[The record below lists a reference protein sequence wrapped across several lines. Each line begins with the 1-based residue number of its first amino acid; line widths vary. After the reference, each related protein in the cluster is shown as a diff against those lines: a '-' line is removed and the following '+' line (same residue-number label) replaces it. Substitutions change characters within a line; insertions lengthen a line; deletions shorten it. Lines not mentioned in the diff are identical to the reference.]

1 MIKTIIKPLIPN
13 KNAINDIL
21 NNFHVL
27 LNALLKRYKLKEN
40 NMYYRYRGF
49 KSNVKFKWMWKVDM
63 EAAYSKLEFY
73 AKKFICCY

>member
-49 KSNVKFKWMWKVDM
+49 KSNVKFK
-63 EAAYSKLEFY
+63 
-73 AKKFICCY
+73 